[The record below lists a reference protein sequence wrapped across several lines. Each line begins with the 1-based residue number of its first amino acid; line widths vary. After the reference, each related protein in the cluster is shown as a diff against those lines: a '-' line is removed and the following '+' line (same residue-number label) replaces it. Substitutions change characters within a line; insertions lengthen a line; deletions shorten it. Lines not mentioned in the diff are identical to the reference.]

1 MNRRAL
7 QLLVIEE
14 RPHLAAQLALL
25 LAQLGFGRV
34 DAAAPVS
41 ALALLC
47 ARRFDALVVGW
58 PSVALQGVLLRSLRC
73 VGRVPLVVVTREV
86 HEEPAACARVASV
99 AGRCTSAELE
109 HALLHVLP
117 RRCDNPMPWRRVAQV
132 VA

>member
-14 RPHLAAQLALL
+14 RPHLAAHLALL
-25 LAQLGFGRV
+25 LIQLGFGRV
-34 DAAAPVS
+34 DAAGPIS

-47 ARRFDALVVGW
+47 ARRFDALVVGGS
-58 PSVALQGVLLRSLRC
+58 SVALAGVLLRSLPS
-73 VGRVPLVVVTREV
+73 VGRVPLVVVAREV
-86 HEEPAACARVASV
+86 PEAAAGWCAALV
-99 AGRCTSAELE
+99 AGPCSSAQLE

-117 RRCDNPMPWRRVAQV
+117 RPRENALPWRPVAQV